1 MMVQDVMS
9 DTVNW
14 IGPETTLCD
23 AARKMREEDVGCLP
37 VGEND
42 RLIGMITDRDIV
54 VRGVAENK
62 SAKDT
67 PVRDAMSKK
76 MLYLF
81 EDQSLDEAAEN
92 MAKND
97 VRRLPVLNRDKRMVG
112 IISLSDLAQAKATT
126 LAGEVLRDIS
136 RH

>member
-1 MMVQDVMS
+1 MVQDVMS

>member
-1 MMVQDVMS
+1 MVQDVMS

-14 IGPETTLCD
+14 IGPETTLRD